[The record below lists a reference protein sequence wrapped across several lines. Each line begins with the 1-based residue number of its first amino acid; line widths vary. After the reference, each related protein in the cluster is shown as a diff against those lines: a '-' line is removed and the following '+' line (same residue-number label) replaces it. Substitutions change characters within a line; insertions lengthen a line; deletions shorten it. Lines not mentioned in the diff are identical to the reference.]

1 MTSLS
6 AYQLKNLTWPNTGV
20 LAGRIHRIGGKLR
33 RGKQMSEKRDS
44 IDVHYE
50 RISIQSGWTEDERET
65 RRLRADDKQWQLRQ
79 LLFYLAL
86 SSQTLAQLDRNTLQ
100 LA

>member
-1 MTSLS
+1 
-6 AYQLKNLTWPNTGV
+6 
-20 LAGRIHRIGGKLR
+20 
-33 RGKQMSEKRDS
+33 MSEKRYS

-79 LLFYLAL
+79 LLFYSAL
-86 SSQTLAQLDRNTLQ
+86 SSQTLAQLDRNALQ